1 MFLNVNFINIHV
13 NPINIKCR
21 IGSTHRTQGTLVN
34 PNLLK
39 SAWAIALAVGLTL
52 GGTALIRANKV
63 TTTSAEREPMPV
75 AAITYREQPSYQ
87 REARYL
93 GVIRAGSDSAVGF
106 EVAGVLTSLTA
117 TEGMRVSPGEVLAQL
132 GTDRR
137 QARLDGA
144 VAAYDRVV
152 AERARA
158 EARAERISQLVQ
170 DGSASQ
176 QDYDDARYA
185 AQALAAAE
193 NTAAAQRQSA
203 QLELDKSTL
212 RAPYAAV
219 VAERLVQTGA
229 VVAPGTPVL
238 RLVTATGREAH
249 VGVPAE
255 VARRLLPGES
265 YSLLLQGDGVTARL
279 RSIRDDL
286 DPATLTVG
294 AVFDLPND
302 AAVAVG
308 ESAVLQVAESVA
320 SAGGWLP
327 ITALLE
333 ASRGLWD
340 VLTITADG
348 DGKQR
353 ARRESVEILY
363 TRGNQV
369 FVRGTLPSEVPVV
382 ASGLQRISPGDLVEP
397 VFLEG
402 ADGVSQGADG
412 VSQGADGVSFAA
424 QKVAT
429 GVPGS

>member
-1 MFLNVNFINIHV
+1 M
-13 NPINIKCR
+13 
-21 IGSTHRTQGTLVN
+21 N

-39 SAWAIALAVGLTL
+39 SAWAIGLAVILTL
-52 GGTALIRANKV
+52 SGTALIKANKV

-75 AAITYREQPSYQ
+75 AATTYREQPSYQ
-87 REARYL
+87 REASYL

-117 TEGMRVSPGEVLAQL
+117 TEGMRVAPGEVLAQL

-137 QARLDGA
+137 QARLE
-144 VAAYDRVV
+144 AAMATYDRVV
-152 AERARA
+152 AERAQA
-158 EARAERISQLVQ
+158 EARAERIRQLVQ

-203 QLELDKSTL
+203 RLELEKSTL

-249 VGVPAE
+249 VGVSAD
-255 VARRLLPGES
+255 VARRLAPGKP
-265 YSLLLQGDGVTARL
+265 YSLMLQGERITAKL
-279 RSIRDDL
+279 RSIRGDL

-294 AVFDLPND
+294 AVFDLPNGAD
-302 AAVAVG
+302 VAVG
-308 ESAVLQVAESVA
+308 ASAVLQIAESVS

-340 VLTITADG
+340 VLTITADS

-363 TRGNQV
+363 TRGNEV
-369 FVRGTLPSEVPVV
+369 FVRGTLTSEVLVV

-397 VFLEG
+397 VFSEET
-402 ADGVSQGADG
+402 AEIVR
-412 VSQGADGVSFAA
+412 
-424 QKVAT
+424 